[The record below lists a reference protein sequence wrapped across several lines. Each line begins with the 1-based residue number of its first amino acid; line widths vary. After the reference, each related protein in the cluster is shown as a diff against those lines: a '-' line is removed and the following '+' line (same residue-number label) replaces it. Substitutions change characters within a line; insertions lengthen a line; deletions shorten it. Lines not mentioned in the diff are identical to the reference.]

1 MSDFLF
7 IPRREHD
14 ALVSLAYQRRGFSA
28 DETAQTGRENV
39 TAGRCRRCQWP
50 ATEDPHEVAA
60 LLPFGGHK
68 GYGICL
74 LNEIFGGLIGG
85 SLKRRK
91 KFQCFRFSSHPPRGS
106 RW

>member
-1 MSDFLF
+1 MTPSFLLP
-7 IPRREHD
+7 INAEVSPRMKQPKREGKMLPPGAAAD
-14 ALVSLAYQRRGFSA
+14 ANGQ
-28 DETAQTGRENV
+28 
-39 TAGRCRRCQWP
+39 P
-50 ATEDPHEVAA
+50 TEDPHEVAA